1 MEIGLI
7 VLLGSLYYLCKH
19 AKNSTG
25 PTGPSGGLKAWRER
39 EEAEEEERKRAE
51 AEEEE
56 DQERD
61 DWWEELNRM
70 HRNR

>member
-1 MEIGLI
+1 MTILI
-7 VLLGSLYYLCKH
+7 DD
-19 AKNSTG
+19 
-25 PTGPSGGLKAWRER
+25 GLKAWRER

-56 DQERD
+56 DQEWD